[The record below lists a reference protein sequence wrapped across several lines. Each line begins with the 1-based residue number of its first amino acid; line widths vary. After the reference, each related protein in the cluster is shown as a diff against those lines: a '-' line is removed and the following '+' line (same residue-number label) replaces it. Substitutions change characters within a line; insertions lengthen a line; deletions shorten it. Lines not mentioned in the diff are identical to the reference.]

1 MNLTVIG
8 TGHVGLVAGLC
19 FAEIGHQVV
28 CVDSDTTKI
37 DALQQGRPP
46 FFEPHLDDLL
56 ERNRKKSRLRFT
68 ASLQEGVDHGQV
80 LFLCVGTPPFPTGQ
94 PDLSAVERVS
104 REIAELASSD
114 KLVVEKSTVPALTG
128 TRIEQTLQL
137 YQRGGA
143 QFEVASNPEFL
154 SEGTAVADFLHPA
167 RIVLGVESERAET
180 LLRAVYEPILSQDF
194 PWRLPSAQH
203 QDIRKDIRKIPLVVT
218 NRSSAEL
225 IKHASNSFLAM
236 KISYINTVANLCD
249 QVGGDI
255 EKVAQGMGYDPRIG
269 AEFLR
274 AGIGFGGFCF
284 PKDLQAFIRM
294 ADDKGC
300 DFGLLREVERVN
312 LNQLEVFLGKLRE
325 ALWIIKDKTV
335 AVWGLAFKAHTDDL
349 RFSPALAVVERLLEE
364 GASVRA
370 YDPQAMPAAAERLPA
385 MRLCSSALEA
395 AEGADAVLLLTD
407 WPEFLELDL
416 KRLRR
421 VMTRPLILDGRNLLD
436 PATVQLAGCDYIAM
450 GRAGPSPLKQSVPV

>member
-1 MNLTVIG
+1 MNLAVIG

-28 CVDSDTTKI
+28 CVDSDTAKI
-37 DALQQGRPP
+37 GALQQGRLP

-143 QFEVASNPEFL
+143 EFEVASNPEFL
-154 SEGTAVADFLHPA
+154 SEGTAVADFLHPS

-180 LLRAVYEPILSQDF
+180 LLRAVYEPILRQDF
-194 PWRLPSAQH
+194 EWRLPSAHH
-203 QDIRKDIRKIPLVVT
+203 QDIRKIPLVVT

-255 EKVAQGMGYDPRIG
+255 KKVAEGMGDDPRIG
-269 AEFLR
+269 AQFLR

-294 ADDKGC
+294 AEDNGC
-300 DFGLLREVERVN
+300 DFRLLREVERVN
-312 LNQLEVFLGKLRE
+312 LNQLEVFLGKLRK
-325 ALWIIKDKTV
+325 ALWIIKDKTI

-349 RFSPALAVVERLLEE
+349 RFSPAMTLVERLLEE

-370 YDPQAMPAAAERLPA
+370 YDPQAMPLAAERLPA
-385 MRLCSSALEA
+385 IELCSSAMEA
-395 AEGADAVLLLTD
+395 AKGAEAALLLTD
-407 WPEFLELDL
+407 WPEFLELDFEQ
-416 KRLRR
+416 LRQ
-421 VMTRPLILDGRNLLD
+421 VMTRPLILDGRNLFD
-436 PATVQLAGCDYIAM
+436 PATVQQAGFDYIAM
-450 GRAGPSPLKQSVPV
+450 GRLGPSPIQQSVPV

>member
-28 CVDSDTTKI
+28 CVDSDTAKI
-37 DALQQGRPP
+37 DSLQQGRLP

-56 ERNRKKSRLRFT
+56 ERNSKESRLRFT
-68 ASLQEGVDHGQV
+68 SSLQEGVDHGRV

-94 PDLSAVERVS
+94 PDLSAVEQVS
-104 REIAELASSD
+104 RQIADLASSD

-128 TRIEQTLQL
+128 TRIEETLQL

-143 QFEVASNPEFL
+143 RFEVASNPEFL
-154 SEGTAVADFLHPA
+154 SEGTAVADFLHPS
-167 RIVLGVESERAET
+167 RIVLGVESEQAET
-180 LLRAVYEPILSQDF
+180 LLRDVYEPILRQEF
-194 PWRLPSAQH
+194 AWRLPSADPQPK
-203 QDIRKDIRKIPLVVT
+203 REIPLVVT

-236 KISYINTVANLCD
+236 KISYINAVANLCD

-255 EKVAQGMGYDPRIG
+255 KKVAEGMGYDPRIG
-269 AEFLR
+269 AQFLQ

-284 PKDLQAFIRM
+284 PKDLQAFVRM
-294 ADDKGC
+294 AEDNGC
-300 DFGLLREVERVN
+300 DFRLLREVERVN
-312 LNQLEVFLGKLRE
+312 SNQLEVFLGKLRK
-325 ALWIIKDKTV
+325 ALWIVKGKTI

-349 RFSPALAVVERLLEE
+349 RFSPAMTVAGRLLEE

-370 YDPQAMPAAAERLPA
+370 YDPQAMPFAAARLPGIE
-385 MRLCSSALEA
+385 LCSSAMEA

-416 KRLRR
+416 ERLRQL
-421 VMTRPLILDGRNLLD
+421 MTRPLLLDGRNLFD
-436 PATVQLAGCDYIAM
+436 PATVQLAGFDYIAM
-450 GRAGPSPLKQSVPV
+450 GRTGPAPLHKSAPVL

>member
-28 CVDSDTTKI
+28 CVDNDSTKI
-37 DALQQGRPP
+37 DGLQQGRLP

-56 ERNRKKSRLRFT
+56 KRNAKASRVRFT
-68 ASLQEGVDHGQV
+68 ASFQEGVDHGQV
-80 LFLCVGTPPFPTGQ
+80 LFLCVGTPPSPTGQ

-128 TRIEQTLQL
+128 ARVEQTLRL

-143 QFEVASNPEFL
+143 EFDVASNPEFL
-154 SEGTAVADFLHPA
+154 SEGTAVADFLHPS

-180 LLRAVYEPILSQDF
+180 LLRTIYEPILSQDF
-194 PWRLPSAQH
+194 AWRLPSAGDQA
-203 QDIRKDIRKIPLVVT
+203 KRKIPLVVT

-236 KISYINTVANLCD
+236 KISYINAVANLCD

-255 EKVAQGMGYDPRIG
+255 KKVAEGMGYDPRIG
-269 AEFLR
+269 AQFLR

-284 PKDLQAFIRM
+284 PKDLQAFISM
-294 ADDKGC
+294 AEDNGC
-300 DFGLLREVERVN
+300 DFRLLREVERVN
-312 LNQLEVFLGKLRE
+312 LNQLEVYLEKLRK
-325 ALWIIKDKTV
+325 ALWIIKGKTV
-335 AVWGLAFKAHTDDL
+335 AVWGLAFKANTDDL
-349 RFSPALAVVERLLEE
+349 RFSPAMTLAERLLEE
-364 GASVRA
+364 GAAVHA
-370 YDPQAMPAAAERLPA
+370 YDPQAMPFADEQLPGIE
-385 MRLCSSALEA
+385 LCSSAIEA
-395 AEGADAVLLLTD
+395 AEGADAALLLTD
-407 WPEFLELDL
+407 WPEFLDIDL
-416 KRLRR
+416 TKLRQ
-421 VMTRPLILDGRNLLD
+421 VMARPLILDGRNLFD
-436 PATVQLAGCDYIAM
+436 PATIQLAGFDYVAM
-450 GRAGPSPLKQSVPV
+450 GRPSMFSLKQGVPA

>member
-1 MNLTVIG
+1 MNLSVVG

-28 CVDSDTTKI
+28 CVDSDTAKI
-37 DALQQGRPP
+37 GALQRGRLP

-56 ERNRKKSRLRFT
+56 ERNRKKSRVRFT

-143 QFEVASNPEFL
+143 EFEVASNPEFL
-154 SEGTAVADFLHPA
+154 SEGTAVADFLHPS

-180 LLRAVYEPILSQDF
+180 LLRAVYEPILRQDF
-194 PWRLPSAQH
+194 AWRLPSAHH
-203 QDIRKDIRKIPLVVT
+203 QDIRKIPLVVT

-255 EKVAQGMGYDPRIG
+255 KKVAEGMGYDPRIG

-294 ADDKGC
+294 AEDNGC
-300 DFGLLREVERVN
+300 DFRLLREVERVN
-312 LNQLEVFLGKLRE
+312 VNQLEVFLGKLRK
-325 ALWIIKDKTV
+325 ALWIIKDKTI
-335 AVWGLAFKAHTDDL
+335 AVWGLAFKANTDDL
-349 RFSPALAVVERLLEE
+349 RFSPAVAVAERLLEE
-364 GASVRA
+364 GASIRA

-450 GRAGPSPLKQSVPV
+450 GRSGPSPLQQSVPV

>member
-28 CVDSDTTKI
+28 CVDSDTAKI
-37 DALQQGRPP
+37 GALQQGRLP

-194 PWRLPSAQH
+194 AWCLPSAQH

-294 ADDKGC
+294 AEDNGC
-300 DFGLLREVERVN
+300 DFACCEKSKGS
-312 LNQLEVFLGKLRE
+312 
-325 ALWIIKDKTV
+325 I
-335 AVWGLAFKAHTDDL
+335 
-349 RFSPALAVVERLLEE
+349 
-364 GASVRA
+364 
-370 YDPQAMPAAAERLPA
+370 
-385 MRLCSSALEA
+385 
-395 AEGADAVLLLTD
+395 
-407 WPEFLELDL
+407 
-416 KRLRR
+416 
-421 VMTRPLILDGRNLLD
+421 
-436 PATVQLAGCDYIAM
+436 
-450 GRAGPSPLKQSVPV
+450 

>member
-37 DALQQGRPP
+37 DALQQGRLP

-56 ERNRKKSRLRFT
+56 ERNSKESRLRFT
-68 ASLQEGVDHGQV
+68 SSLQEGVDHGRV

-94 PDLSAVERVS
+94 PDLSALEQVS
-104 REIAELASSD
+104 RQIACLASSD

-128 TRIEQTLQL
+128 TRVEQTLQL
-137 YQRGGA
+137 YHRGGVEFA
-143 QFEVASNPEFL
+143 VASNPEFL
-154 SEGTAVADFLHPA
+154 SEGTAVIDFLHPS
-167 RIVLGVESERAET
+167 RTVLGVESERAET
-180 LLRAVYEPILSQDF
+180 LLRDIYEPILRQSF
-194 PWRLPSAQH
+194 SWRPPSADPQT
-203 QDIRKDIRKIPLVVT
+203 QREIPLVVT

-236 KISYINTVANLCD
+236 KISYINAVANLCD

-255 EKVAQGMGYDPRIG
+255 KKVAEGMGYDPRIG
-269 AEFLR
+269 AKFLG

-284 PKDLQAFIRM
+284 PKDLQAFVRM
-294 ADDKGC
+294 AEDNGC
-300 DFGLLREVERVN
+300 DFRLLREVERVN
-312 LNQLEVFLGKLRE
+312 LGQLEIFLEKLRK
-325 ALWIIKDKTV
+325 AMWIVKDKTI
-335 AVWGLAFKAHTDDL
+335 AVWGLAFKAQTDDL
-349 RFSPALAVVERLLEE
+349 RFSPAMSVVERLLEE

-370 YDPQAMPAAAERLPA
+370 YDPQAMPFAAARLPA
-385 MRLCSSALEA
+385 IELFSSAIEA

-416 KRLRR
+416 ERLRQ
-421 VMTRPLILDGRNLLD
+421 VMTRPLLLDGRNLFA
-436 PATVQLAGCDYIAM
+436 PATVQRAGFDYVAM
-450 GRAGPSPLKQSVPV
+450 GRATPAPLRQSVPV